1 MNTPNANTAY
11 RLCAALLSVLCIQDV
26 SARCGSVDYSWGA
39 DGLAEATAF
48 VGTMMIY
55 IVEILYAIAGIVVI
69 VAALQIGIKMNYHEG
84 DITKSMMMLF
94 GGILFMIGASI
105 VMPTPPSQ
113 YFFIHVV
120 RSIEPCF
127 TISQSCMP

>member
-84 DITKSMMMLF
+84 DITKSMMMLSV
-94 GGILFMIGASI
+94 AS
-105 VMPTPPSQ
+105 SL
-113 YFFIHVV
+113 
-120 RSIEPCF
+120 
-127 TISQSCMP
+127 

>member
-1 MNTPNANTAY
+1 MRCIIVSPMHTGRFCQMWLC
-11 RLCAALLSVLCIQDV
+11 RLLM
-26 SARCGSVDYSWGA
+26 GSGRTCRGNRIRWP
-39 DGLAEATAF
+39 
-48 VGTMMIY
+48 MMIY

-105 VMPTPPSQ
+105 VMPALFGYQ
-113 YFFIHVV
+113 DMNFVF
-120 RSIEPCF
+120 
-127 TISQSCMP
+127 

>member
-48 VGTMMIY
+48 VGTMMFY

-105 VMPTPPSQ
+105 VMPALFGYQ
-113 YFFIHVV
+113 DMNFVF
-120 RSIEPCF
+120 
-127 TISQSCMP
+127 

>member
-1 MNTPNANTAY
+1 MNTPSSNVTHK
-11 RLCAALLSVLCIQDV
+11 LCTVLLATLCIQDV
-26 SARCGSVDYSWGA
+26 SARCGAVDYSWGA
-39 DGLAEATAF
+39 DGLAEATTF

-55 IVEILYAIAGIVVI
+55 TVEILYAVAGIVVI

-105 VMPTPPSQ
+105 VMPALFGYQDMS
-113 YFFIHVV
+113 FI
-120 RSIEPCF
+120 F
-127 TISQSCMP
+127 

>member
-1 MNTPNANTAY
+1 MNTPSSNVTY
-11 RLCAALLSVLCIQDV
+11 RLCAAFLGALCIQEV
-26 SARCGSVDYSWGA
+26 SARCGAVDYSWGA
-39 DGLAEATAF
+39 DGLAEATTF

-55 IVEILYAIAGIVVI
+55 TVEILYAVAGIVVI

-105 VMPTPPSQ
+105 VMPALFGYQ
-113 YFFIHVV
+113 DMNFI
-120 RSIEPCF
+120 F
-127 TISQSCMP
+127 

>member
-1 MNTPNANTAY
+1 MNTPNANIPY
-11 RLCAALLSVLCIQDV
+11 RLCTALLAVLCIQDV

-55 IVEILYAIAGIVVI
+55 TVEILYAVAGIVVI

-84 DITKSMMMLF
+84 DITKSMMMLLVSSVLF
-94 GGILFMIGASI
+94 ASRLIQAVILGEEGIG
-105 VMPTPPSQ
+105 VGRR
-113 YFFIHVV
+113 VV
-120 RSIEPCF
+120 NLGRGE
-127 TISQSCMP
+127 